1 MWKILKQPKDR
12 RWDIPPD
19 SNIVKHNEKIKESAD
34 TVFNNTK
41 DSVTPGEKIIITK
54 SVYVIKELQKI
65 NAKKVLCSIH
75 KKHNWITSKILF
87 LSFLTKEKISSFNSS
102 EKVEVKIEDIYS
114 KDIVDFMFENL
125 KKNI

>member
-1 MWKILKQPKDR
+1 MWKILKQSKDR

-19 SNIVKHNEKIKESAD
+19 SNIVRHNEKIKESAN
-34 TVFNNTK
+34 TVFDNAK
-41 DSVTPGEKIIITK
+41 DSVAPGEKIIISK
-54 SVYVIKELQKI
+54 AVYVIKELQKI
-65 NAKKVLCSIH
+65 STKKVLCSIH
-75 KKHNWITSKILF
+75 KKHNWITSQILF
-87 LSFLTKEKISSFNSS
+87 LSYLTKEKINNFNSS